1 MTTENSS
8 NLASRRKLRSEKMK
22 AQKLE
27 EIVSIMD
34 ARGISVSDIQQY
46 LEQKKNATTTY
57 DAVLSKRK
65 KRRANQARRKAL
77 RLAQQKSPANKPK
90 KDQPESDNDQ
100 RSGAT
105 KRSDNAKSK
114 QTAKGKTT
122 KSKSSG
128 ENGKQTNRQAQS
140 RVN

>member
-1 MTTENSS
+1 
-8 NLASRRKLRSEKMK
+8 MK
-22 AQKLE
+22 KQKLE

-46 LEQKKNATTTY
+46 LEQKKVASTVY

-65 KRRANQARRKAL
+65 KRRANQERRKAL
-77 RLAQQKSPANKPK
+77 RLARQKSPANKPK
-90 KDQPESDNDQ
+90 SDNEQPEGVRD
-100 RSGAT
+100 R
-105 KRSDNAKSK
+105 AKSK
-114 QTAKGKTT
+114 QTAKRKTT

-128 ENGKQTNRQAQS
+128 ENSKQTNRQTES